1 MIRRLLLLAAGA
13 VVVAFVYPTFASA
26 PNLDRA
32 AVALALAGSAAG
44 AAVATA
50 AGRPP
55 LMAAA
60 LAGVGA
66 YVSGLL
72 ALHGFPVPVSVV
84 IGAGAGAVAGALV
97 ALLCARLDGASFLVA
112 TLLLAVAGGAAV
124 QALPAITGAQSGLGP
139 LPPLS
144 LPLSANKSAVLTP
157 LGDFHALLAAATL
170 SAALAALM
178 LWRGFGPGW
187 RAVGSDRARAAAS
200 GLRPLVSDATAL
212 ALAGLLAA
220 LSGALAAHVT
230 RLASPDS
237 FAPDVAA
244 LPLLAALAAG
254 RDPIGAAA
262 VAVGTGLVGVVILPA
277 AGWQGPPDA
286 MSLAIGTLAIAAL
299 FTLLPGGARQRDAP
313 VTSIDAT
320 TPWPL
325 DGLGLRGARVVVPSI
340 QVHAAN
346 GELLVDSP
354 GFSVEPGAFQAVV
367 GPNGAGKTTLLT
379 AILARA
385 GPSGD
390 VIATAGEARGRV
402 VLLPQEGGGFAAC
415 SVRETLLL
423 GARPGRSAAG
433 ARALAEAWLHRLGLE
448 ASADTLCVELSG
460 GQRRLVDLARVLLG
474 APNVLLC
481 DEPLAGLDDGSRAAA
496 SACLRAAA
504 QAGLTIIVAEH
515 DRDAVAALATGVIAL
530 ERADAVQR
538 PARASL

>member
-1 MIRRLLLLAAGA
+1 MTRRLLLLAGAA
-13 VVVAFVYPTFASA
+13 VVAAFVYPIFASA

-32 AVALALAGSAAG
+32 AVALALAGPAAG
-44 AAVATA
+44 AAVAAA

-55 LMAAA
+55 LVAAA

-66 YVSGLL
+66 YTSGLL
-72 ALHGFPVPVSVV
+72 ALHGVPVPLSAL
-84 IGAGAGAVAGALV
+84 IGTGAGAAAGALV
-97 ALLCARLDGASFLVA
+97 ALLCARLDGATFLVA
-112 TLLLAVAGGAAV
+112 TLLLAIAGGAAV
-124 QALPAITGAQSGLGP
+124 QALPAITGAQAGLGP

-144 LPLSANKSAVLTP
+144 LPLGANRSAVLTP

-170 SAALAALM
+170 SAALGALM
-178 LWRGFGPGW
+178 LWRGLGPGW

-200 GLRPLVSDATAL
+200 GLRPLASDATAL

-220 LSGALAAHVT
+220 LSGGLAAHVT
-230 RLASPDS
+230 RLATPES

-254 RDPIGAAA
+254 RDPIGAAV
-262 VAVGTGLVGVVILPA
+262 VAVGTGLMGVVILPA

-299 FTLLPGGARQRDAP
+299 FTLLPGGARPRDAEP
-313 VTSIDAT
+313 SIVDAT
-320 TPWPL
+320 SPWPL
-325 DGLGLRGARVVVPSI
+325 DGLGLRGARLVVPAI

-346 GELLVDSP
+346 GGVLVDSP
-354 GFSVEPGAFQAVV
+354 GFSVEPGAVQGLV

-385 GPSGD
+385 GPMGD
-390 VIATAGEARGRV
+390 VIATVGESQGRV

-423 GARPGRSAAG
+423 AARLGRPAAG
-433 ARALAEAWLHRLGLE
+433 ALALTGAWLQRLGLE
-448 ASADTLCVELSG
+448 GSADALCAELSG

-474 APNVLLC
+474 GPNALLC
-481 DEPLAGLDDGSRAAA
+481 DEPLAGLDDSSRAAA
-496 SACLRAAA
+496 AACLQAAA

-515 DRDAVAALATGVIAL
+515 DRDAVAALATGILVL
-530 ERADAVQR
+530 ERADAA
-538 PARASL
+538 PRAATASP